1 MITRLTHLLWSRAAG
16 AALLPLAVVLA
27 LLPSAAPAHAQ
38 AQRIPLAGTDTETFD
53 FSTIS
58 RTWAAGPFT
67 LDRDNSISGTF
78 NFGALAGTVTAV
90 FNDRFDGST
99 GDGHVWGT
107 WTYTATSGLV
117 CSGQGNGKTRGFFL
131 TAQIVA
137 PCSDGSLLRG
147 TEQTVSFNF
156 DEVVSTV
163 QTFQGELLIP

>member
-1 MITRLTHLLWSRAAG
+1 MITRFIHQLWSCAAR
-16 AALLPLAVVLA
+16 AALLPIAAALA

-38 AQRIPLAGTDTETFD
+38 AQRTALAGTETESFD
-53 FSTIS
+53 FSTIT

-78 NFGALAGTVTAV
+78 NFGALAGTMTAV

-117 CSGQGNGKTRGFFL
+117 CSGQGNGKTTGFFL

-137 PCSDGSLLRG
+137 LCSDGSLLRG
-147 TEQTVSFNF
+147 TEQTVSFSF
-156 DEVVSTV
+156 DEVVST
-163 QTFQGELLIP
+163 FQGELLTP